1 MLIMSKNIDRLV
13 GTHNLAEFM
22 NKGIIRNG
30 TRITRSTLSGIR
42 PVHGLSES
50 CNKCLPIRK
59 SSNTLGIGSAYTE
72 CSQQSDGSLTK
83 WTWSIRDDLF
93 ELLHADSEKM
103 MINGLWV
110 TIYLGKEKFK

>member
-1 MLIMSKNIDRLV
+1 MLIMLKNIDKVV

-42 PVHGLSES
+42 TVHGLSES

-72 CSQQSDGSLTK
+72 CSQQSDRSPTK
-83 WTWSIRDDLF
+83 WTRSIRDDDLF
-93 ELLHADSEKM
+93 EVIKWIAHFLFPQVGDGVIK
-103 MINGLWV
+103 
-110 TIYLGKEKFK
+110 